1 MSAEARAGRGHPSCR
16 RLTKRSRIW
25 NRRIIAELSKDVS
38 DAQQSLHL
46 NTTVLIKAKLDKHTM
61 RLEEAVMLL
70 DVPRRDLLLS
80 FLANFGQLN
89 AKCDDIQTN
98 QHRSEELAAM
108 RHLEVITCLETIRS
122 ESPLSVVST

>member
-16 RLTKRSRIW
+16 RLTKGSRIW

-46 NTTVLIKAKLDKHTM
+46 NATVLIKAKLDKHAM

-70 DVPRRDLLLS
+70 DVPIRDLLL
-80 FLANFGQLN
+80 FPRQLRP
-89 AKCDDIQTN
+89 AEREMPRHPDKPT
-98 QHRSEELAAM
+98 SE
-108 RHLEVITCLETIRS
+108 
-122 ESPLSVVST
+122 